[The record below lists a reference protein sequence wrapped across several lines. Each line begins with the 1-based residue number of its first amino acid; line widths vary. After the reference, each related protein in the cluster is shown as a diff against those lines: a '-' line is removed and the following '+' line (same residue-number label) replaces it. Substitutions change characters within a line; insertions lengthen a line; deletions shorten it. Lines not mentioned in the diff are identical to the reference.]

1 MSPDQLPEDLWRA
14 YAPQVLAA
22 LVRRYGDFDAA
33 EDAVQEALLAA
44 YRQWPTQGVP
54 DRPDAWLTTVASRR
68 LVDQVRSER
77 ARSDR
82 ERQDLLRTPADE
94 IVSTG
99 TASLDRVV
107 VDDSV
112 SLLLLCCHPEL
123 SRPSQVALTLRA
135 VGGLT
140 TAQIARAFLVPEATM
155 AQRISR
161 AKSRL
166 RRLDA
171 PFATVSPGELPDR
184 VVSVTQ
190 VLYVVFTEGHLSTAG
205 RDLYDVSLSEE
216 AIRLTRWL
224 HARLPESGEIT
235 GLLALMLLT
244 DARRAS
250 RLGPDGSLI
259 PLDRQDRTRWD
270 RGRLREGVALIEGA
284 LPVGRVG
291 PYQLQAAI
299 AAVHAEAGRA
309 EDTDWAQIEVLYAM
323 LATQAPGPVVTL
335 NRAVAVAMVQGPEAG
350 LRMIAP
356 LASSQELRQNHRL
369 PAVRAHL
376 LALAGRPSEARIAYA
391 EAARLATSIPEQRY
405 LNERAAATS
414 DRGTDSGR

>member
-1 MSPDQLPEDLWRA
+1 MSSPQLPEDLWRVH
-14 YAPQVLAA
+14 APQVLAA

-33 EDAVQEALLAA
+33 EDALQEALLAA
-44 YRQWPTQGVP
+44 YQQWPAQGVP
-54 DRPDAWLTTVASRR
+54 DRPDAWLVTVASRR
-68 LVDQVRSER
+68 MIDRVRADRTRTEREHTDQ
-77 ARSDR
+77 
-82 ERQDLLRTPADE
+82 LRTPADR
-94 IVSTG
+94 VVVPGADQGGGG
-99 TASLDRVV
+99 TA

-112 SLLLLCCHPEL
+112 ALLLLCCHPDL

-171 PFATVSPGELPDR
+171 PFARLSAGELPDR
-184 VVSVTQ
+184 VVSVAQ

-205 RDLYDVSLSEE
+205 RDLYDVSLTEE

-224 HARLPESGEIT
+224 HARLPDSGEIS

-250 RLGPDGSLI
+250 RLDTDGSLI
-259 PLDRQDRTRWD
+259 PLDRQDRTSWD
-270 RGRLREGVALIEGA
+270 HGRLREGIALIEA
-284 LPVGRVG
+284 TLPVGPVG

-299 AAVHAEAGRA
+299 AAVHAEATRA

-323 LATQAPGPVVTL
+323 LAEQAPGPVVTL
-335 NRAVAVAMVQGPEAG
+335 NHAVAVAMVHGPDAG
-350 LRMIAP
+350 LRMITP
-356 LASSQELRQNHRL
+356 LASARELQHSHRL

-376 LALAGRPSEARIAYA
+376 LALAGRPEEARIAYA

-405 LNERAAATS
+405 LNERAAETS
-414 DRGTDSGR
+414 T